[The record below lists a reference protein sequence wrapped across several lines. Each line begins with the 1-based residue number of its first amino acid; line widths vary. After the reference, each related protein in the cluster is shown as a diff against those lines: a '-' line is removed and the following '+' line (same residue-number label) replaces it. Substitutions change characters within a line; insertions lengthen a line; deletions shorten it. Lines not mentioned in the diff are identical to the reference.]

1 MTYNI
6 NINDYI
12 GKWGFSKQYCQ
23 AKLQELKGKPVNV
36 RISSYGG
43 EVAHALDIRQQFI
56 DHGDVTAYLY
66 GFVASSATI
75 LAMGAKKICI
85 SKYCMFLVH
94 KVSNWVDAW
103 GQYNA
108 DQMQQLIEEL
118 KKNKDDNEKIDRV
131 IASLYAAKCGK
142 NVEEILDVLKE
153 ARWLT
158 AAEAK
163 DYGFVDEVI
172 EGDEGKMNMADYT
185 EKFNMLG
192 LPPLPVPEESKENL
206 EDETPGKTSVLNRIL
221 EAITGMRQS
230 NEKKNE
236 EPQETIKKIMNKDFK
251 KVNELLG
258 VEGFEANEAGEVTVT
273 IDQLKK
279 LNEKLDELGSKQT
292 EIDSLK
298 EQVNNLKK
306 ADGADSTVVDDD
318 TNGSK
323 ITAASMFDEIK
334 NL

>member
-12 GKWGFSKQYCQ
+12 GRWGFSKQYCQ
-23 AKLQELKGKPVNV
+23 NLLQGLKGKPVSV

-103 GQYNA
+103 GQMNA
-108 DQMQQLIEEL
+108 DQMQQLIDEL

-131 IASLYAAKCGK
+131 IATLYADKCGK
-142 NVEEILDVLKE
+142 KVEDILDVLKE
-153 ARWLT
+153 GRWLT
-158 AAEAK
+158 AQEAK

-192 LPPLPVPEESKENL
+192 LPPVPDCKGEESKE
-206 EDETPGKTSVLNRIL
+206 EEKETSLLNKIWDGVKQLCHPREEKENRETKPKT
-221 EAITGMRQS
+221 
-230 NEKKNE
+230 
-236 EPQETIKKIMNKDFK
+236 IMNKDFK
-251 KVNELLG
+251 NVNELLG
-258 VEGFEANEAGEVTVT
+258 VEGLEANEAGEVTVT
-273 IDQLKK
+273 IDQLKT

-298 EQVNNLKK
+298 KQVENLKK
-306 ADGADSTVVDDD
+306 GDGEESAVVDDD
-318 TNGSK
+318 TNGDK
-323 ITAASMFDEIK
+323 ITASSMYDEIK
-334 NL
+334 DL

>member
-12 GKWGFSKQYCQ
+12 GRWGFSKQYCQ
-23 AKLQELKGKPVNV
+23 NLLAGLKGKPVAV

-75 LAMGAKKICI
+75 LAMGAKKVCI

-118 KKNKDDNEKIDRV
+118 QKNMSDNEKIDRV
-131 IASLYAAKCGK
+131 IASMYAAKCGK
-142 NVEEILDVLKE
+142 SVEDILDVLKE
-153 ARWLT
+153 GRWLT
-158 AAEAK
+158 AQEAK
-163 DYGFVDEVI
+163 EYGFVDEVI
-172 EGDEGKMNMADYT
+172 EGDEAKMNVADYT

-192 LPPLPVPEESKENL
+192 LPPIPTMKQ
-206 EDETPGKTSVLNRIL
+206 EDQKNDDTKLNGFFNKIL
-221 EAITGMRQS
+221 EAIKGQKES
-230 NEKKNE
+230 EDKKNIKI
-236 EPQETIKKIMNKDFK
+236 QETTQRIMNKDFK
-251 KVNELLG
+251 KVNELLE
-258 VEGFEANEAGEVTVT
+258 VDGFEANEAGEVTVT
-273 IDQLKK
+273 IEQLKK
-279 LNEKLDELGSKQT
+279 VNEKLDELGSKQA

-298 EQVNNLKK
+298 KQVENLKK

-318 TNGSK
+318 TNGEK

>member
-12 GKWGFSKQYCQ
+12 GRWGFSKQYCQ
-23 AKLQELKGKPVNV
+23 NLLQGLKGKPVSV

-103 GQYNA
+103 GQMNA
-108 DQMQQLIEEL
+108 DQMKQLIEEL
-118 KKNKDDNEKIDRV
+118 KKNMDDNEKIDRV
-131 IASLYAAKCGK
+131 IASMYAAKCGK
-142 NVEEILDVLKE
+142 SVEDILDVLKE
-153 ARWLT
+153 GRWLT
-158 AAEAK
+158 AQEAK

-172 EGDEGKMNMADYT
+172 EGDEGKMNVADYT

-192 LPPLPVPEESKENL
+192 LPPLPVPEGGKDNL
-206 EDETPGKTSVLNRIL
+206 EDETPGKTSILNKIM
-221 EAITGMRQS
+221 EAITGLKQS

-236 EPQETIKKIMNKDFK
+236 EPQEPIKKNMNKDFK

-298 EQVNNLKK
+298 TQVENLKK
-306 ADGADSTVVDDD
+306 ADGDDSTVVDDD
-318 TNGSK
+318 TNGEN
-323 ITAASMFDEIK
+323 ITAASMFNEIK
-334 NL
+334 DL

>member
-12 GKWGFSKQYCQ
+12 GRWGFSKQYCQ
-23 AKLQELKGKPVNV
+23 SLLKDLKGKPVTV
-36 RISSYGG
+36 RVSSFGG
-43 EVAHALDIRQQFI
+43 EVSHALDIRQQFI

-75 LAMGAKKICI
+75 LAMGAKRVCI

-118 KKNKDDNEKIDRV
+118 KKNMSDNEKIDRV
-131 IASLYAAKCGK
+131 LASMYAAKCGK
-142 NVEEILDVLKE
+142 SVEDILDVLKE
-153 ARWLT
+153 GRWLT
-158 AAEAK
+158 AQEAK

-172 EGDEGKMNMADYT
+172 EGDEAKMNVADYA

-192 LPPLPVPEESKENL
+192 LPPVQAVGNEEKV
-206 EDETPGKTSVLNRIL
+206 DDVAPGKNFLGKIL
-221 EAITGMRQS
+221 
-230 NEKKNE
+230 
-236 EPQETIKKIMNKDFK
+236 ETIKGVNEPKRITNENSQTTKTIMNKDFK

-258 VEGFEANEAGEVTVT
+258 VEGFEASEAGEVTVT
-273 IDQLKK
+273 VAQLTT
-279 LNEKLDELGSKQT
+279 LNERLSELDSKQK
-292 EIDSLK
+292 EIDDLK
-298 EQVNNLKK
+298 EQVNNLKMS
-306 ADGADSTVVDDD
+306 DGDD
-318 TNGSK
+318 TTVISDDTEGEK

-334 NL
+334 NY